1 MDSEKHL
8 SDFEEA
14 VNTDVEKIKD
24 VILHSIKFFGFTE
37 FELEIMCK
45 QAITR
50 AIKEEKENA
59 IS

>member
-1 MDSEKHL
+1 MDSKKQL

-14 VNTDVEKIKD
+14 VNTDVEKIKN

-45 QAITR
+45 QAISR
-50 AIKEEKENA
+50 AIKENELYK
-59 IS
+59 